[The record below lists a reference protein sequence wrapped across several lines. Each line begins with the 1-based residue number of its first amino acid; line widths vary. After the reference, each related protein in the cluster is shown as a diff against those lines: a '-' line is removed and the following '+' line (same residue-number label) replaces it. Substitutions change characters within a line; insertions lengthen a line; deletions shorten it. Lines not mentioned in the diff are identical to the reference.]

1 MPVYYSYRIY
11 NISLFDLCLTSFCTL
26 YFMSCVCSTFSFYYC
41 ISTRTQIFP
50 FFEILF
56 GFIQIYIH
64 IDRRQYSHM
73 ETFTKNN
80 ADDHIEQYW
89 CAFICCFNMKRF
101 FDNLNTKSITWW
113 VQARACQL
121 FFVVTPIKICSTD
134 IPVYLSRRLC
144 IMYVSQLLIGV
155 SVSRIWLLHIIYE
168 KDTHV

>member
-26 YFMSCVCSTFSFYYC
+26 YFMSCVCSTFLFYYC

-56 GFIQIYIH
+56 GFIQIYSH

-80 ADDHIEQYW
+80 ADDHIEQYC

-113 VQARACQL
+113 AQTRAYQL
-121 FFVVTPIKICSTD
+121 FFCGHTNQNLQHRYPCIFVKATLHHVRLSTID
-134 IPVYLSRRLC
+134 RC
-144 IMYVSQLLIGV
+144 
-155 SVSRIWLLHIIYE
+155 
-168 KDTHV
+168 KCF